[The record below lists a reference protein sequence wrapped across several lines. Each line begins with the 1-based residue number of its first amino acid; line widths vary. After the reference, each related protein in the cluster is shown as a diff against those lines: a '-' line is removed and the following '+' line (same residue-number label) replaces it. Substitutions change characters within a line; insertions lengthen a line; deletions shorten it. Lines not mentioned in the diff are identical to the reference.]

1 MRTDAMS
8 DTRLLRPDDR
18 AALRAELRTIIRQGG
33 VPVAFAGEVG
43 GNRLRLTE
51 FLGTRTTGLH
61 NLEVCPGTGLGGRV
75 ILQGR
80 PVGVTDYASAR
91 SITHDYDRPV
101 LREGLASLLA
111 VPVHAGGRC
120 RAVLYGAVRQP
131 AALGDRI
138 RDEIVAAGRRLV
150 HELTIRDEVD
160 HRLAMAESL
169 AAVRQLEPAHAAT
182 LEELR
187 SVHSELRAIA
197 GAMSDS
203 ALQRRIYAAA
213 QRLVA
218 VGESGPGKNSKVRLS
233 TRETDVLAQVAL
245 GCTNAEVANR
255 LSLSRETV
263 KAYLQSAMR
272 KLDAGTR
279 YEAVVRARKAMLIP

>member
-1 MRTDAMS
+1 MVKGDPA
-8 DTRLLRPDDR
+8 
-18 AALRAELRTIIRQGG
+18 QGG
-33 VPVAFAGEVG
+33 QAQHG
-43 GNRLRLTE
+43 LRLTE

-61 NLEVCPGTGLGGRV
+61 NLEVRPGTGLGGRV
-75 ILQGR
+75 IVQGR

-91 SITHDYDRPV
+91 SITHDYDQPV

-131 AALGDRI
+131 SALGDRI
-138 RDEIVAAGRRLV
+138 RDEIVAAGRRLA

-169 AAVRQLEPAHAAT
+169 AAVRQLEPAHAAM

-197 GAMSDS
+197 GATSDS
-203 ALQRRIYAAA
+203 VPQRRIYATA
-213 QRLVA
+213 QRLVT
-218 VGESGPGKNSKVRLS
+218 VGESGPKNDPKVRLS
-233 TRETDVLAQVAL
+233 TRETDVLTQVAL
-245 GCTNAEVANR
+245 GCTNAEVADR
-255 LSLSRETV
+255 LSLSLETV
-263 KAYLQSAMR
+263 KAYLRSAMR

-279 YEAVVRARKAMLIP
+279 HEAVVRARKAMLLP